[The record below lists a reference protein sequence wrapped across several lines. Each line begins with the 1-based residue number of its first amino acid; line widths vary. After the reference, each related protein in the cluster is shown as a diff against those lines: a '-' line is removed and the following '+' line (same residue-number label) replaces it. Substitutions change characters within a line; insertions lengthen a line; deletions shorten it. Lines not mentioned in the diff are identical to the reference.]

1 MTALEKGTL
10 MSTHRRKVML
20 AGLLLLLASSCSDSH
35 PDFEGTW
42 DCVSNHDNATDITT
56 PVTPGMFVADY
67 HGGVVTLYLNDGTHP
82 KGCGTQTYTVEGDT
96 ITFPNGGKN
105 VLEVTGNT
113 LRLTTLK
120 DGKAIG
126 YSEFVRLDNF
136 QPEGYG
142 TCGGVD

>member
-1 MTALEKGTL
+1 VITFKKGTF
-10 MSTHRRKVML
+10 MSTHHCKSTL
-20 AGLLLLLASSCSDSH
+20 AGLLLLLASSCSDSA
-35 PDFEGTW
+35 PSFEGTW
-42 DCVSNHDNATDITT
+42 DCVSNHDTATGSDT

-67 HGGVVTLYLNDGTHP
+67 HDGVVTLYLNDGTNP

-96 ITFPNGGKN
+96 ITFANGGKN
-105 VLEVTGNT
+105 VLEVTGKT

-136 QPEGYG
+136 KPEGYG